1 MQVRAR
7 WRLLAKLMG
16 ADSTEEDLGDAAPHT
31 PPLPEEEATAD
42 GAGSEGKTELEEG
55 NAKKDDEDSDD
66 AWGDWTKKGKEEEQ
80 EEDEDEEWGDWTKS
94 GSSSKKKK
102 KEKTVNPFTLLL
114 QKGKGKGGDNG
125 NRHHMRRDRGGRR
138 DGKGHGRNLAAQARA
153 EALARERM
161 AMQRVAA
168 LGRAMLNRHVV
179 PPKLGMPPRPP
190 LPLNL
195 GPRLLA
201 PPAAFAMRPPGMTVP
216 SRPLYPPAQ
225 APGASGVPPGH
236 WMPQVPPPAVPARPG
251 AIPPRPVSGPTARA
265 TPSSSAPTP
274 SPMPVTPPLR
284 PKQKARP
291 TPRAALARSSV
302 PKPTKRPQPSQKPAE
317 PTKPPDASKLKP
329 AEPSKPPT
337 ARVPTPVG
345 KPATNGVKRP
355 REEGFADELAEWL
368 LNLDRG
374 KGVMLEYHEGM
385 AQNCSSWKE
394 LVDWAVQDLDTK
406 KMVFSKPF
414 LKSTALSKT
423 GHKIM
428 FACGFRKL
436 INERLKEQEQEEQQ
450 PTAPSPSQGRR
461 HSVPQPSQRSA
472 ARNGQSA
479 PQTPPKPQPKR
490 MPLQRQLAD
499 EHMPEETAELE
510 PSMAEPEEE
519 FQEVA
524 CDPPAD
530 SAEQATLD
538 KLWQDLVQGQEAD
551 EEEGSLLDQLATK
564 DDAWAETG
572 GEEQEAPAGWS
583 EEMAEEPPA
592 QEASTDAW
600 VAELE
605 EEVEK
610 DPELGARFA
619 AAMHEVYKDGA
630 DEDEEVELEIP
641 DKVPVPLPAA
651 RSRPFSAFSNK
662 APQTVPPRHGQPRSS
677 PGVRT
682 ARPPSAPPPARL
694 LQGRQPP
701 PEPTS
706 QPQVKVRRRS

>member
-1 MQVRAR
+1 
-7 WRLLAKLMG
+7 MG
-16 ADSTEEDLGDAAPHT
+16 ADSAEEDPGLAAPLT
-31 PPLPEEEATAD
+31 PPLLEEEPPAD
-42 GAGSEGKTELEEG
+42 GEGPTGEGSAEGKTEPEEG
-55 NAKKDDEDSDD
+55 DAKKEDEAEDSDD
-66 AWGDWTKKGKEEEQ
+66 AWGDWTKKGKEEDEK

-94 GSSSKKKK
+94 GVKDGNSSSSKKK

-125 NRHHMRRDRGGRR
+125 NRHHVRRDRGGRR
-138 DGKGHGRNLAAQARA
+138 DGKGQGRNLAAQARA

-179 PPKLGMPPRPP
+179 PPKMMPPRPP

-201 PPAAFAMRPPGMTVP
+201 PPPAFAMRPPGMTVP
-216 SRPLYPPAQ
+216 SRPSYPPAQ

-236 WMPQVPPPAVPARPG
+236 WMPQVPPPAVPVRPG
-251 AIPPRPVSGPTARA
+251 APPAIPPRPVSGPTARA
-265 TPSSSAPTP
+265 TPSSSAATP
-274 SPMPVTPPLR
+274 GSMPVTPPLR

-291 TPRAALARSSV
+291 TPRATLARPSV
-302 PKPTKRPQPSQKPAE
+302 PKPTKRPPQPSQKPAE
-317 PTKPPDASKLKP
+317 PTKPPDPSKLKP

-355 REEGFADELAEWL
+355 REEGFTDELAEWL

-436 INERLKEQEQEEQQ
+436 INELKEKEQEEDEQQ
-450 PTAPSPSQGRR
+450 PTAPSPSQGLDRR
-461 HSVPQPSQRSA
+461 RSVPQPSQRSA
-472 ARNGQSA
+472 APNGQRA

-490 MPLQRQLAD
+490 MPLHRQLAGA
-499 EHMPEETAELE
+499 HMPEETAELE
-510 PSMAEPEEE
+510 VEPPMAEPEEFE
-519 FQEVA
+519 DVA

-530 SAEQATLD
+530 SA
-538 KLWQDLVQGQEAD
+538 AD
-551 EEEGSLLDQLATK
+551 RVCNIHIG
-564 DDAWAETG
+564 
-572 GEEQEAPAGWS
+572 
-583 EEMAEEPPA
+583 
-592 QEASTDAW
+592 
-600 VAELE
+600 
-605 EEVEK
+605 
-610 DPELGARFA
+610 
-619 AAMHEVYKDGA
+619 
-630 DEDEEVELEIP
+630 
-641 DKVPVPLPAA
+641 
-651 RSRPFSAFSNK
+651 
-662 APQTVPPRHGQPRSS
+662 
-677 PGVRT
+677 
-682 ARPPSAPPPARL
+682 
-694 LQGRQPP
+694 
-701 PEPTS
+701 
-706 QPQVKVRRRS
+706 